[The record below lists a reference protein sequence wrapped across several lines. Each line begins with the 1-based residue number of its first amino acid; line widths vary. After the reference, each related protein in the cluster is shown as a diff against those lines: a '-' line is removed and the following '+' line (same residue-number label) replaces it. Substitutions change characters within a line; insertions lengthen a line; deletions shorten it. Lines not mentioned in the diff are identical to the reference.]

1 MNEDKAQTII
11 NSLKWFIERCVK
23 QSGVQFIS
31 LGDYTIAERYGSLM
45 APSDAIRL
53 IPDNI
58 GDILSMELDETPV
71 YEQFAT
77 DMGSA
82 APLYDLAW
90 KLSQRG
96 WYFEAVDGNSYV
108 YFAHVVRYNNN
119 DPYQEGYGFCATFV
133 WEDDNVVDLSLTI
146 STYGLDGW
154 EEDIPNSMKEGV
166 LAEVNRFLNDAKS
179 VVELRDVAILGDA
192 FDG

>member
-1 MNEDKAQTII
+1 MNENKAQII
-11 NSLKWFIERCVK
+11 LNNLKSHIARCVK
-23 QSGVQFIS
+23 QSDVQFIR

-108 YFAHVVRYNNN
+108 DFAHVVRYNNN

-154 EEDIPNSMKEGV
+154 EEDIPNSMKDGV

>member
-1 MNEDKAQTII
+1 MNENKAQIII

-23 QSGVQFIS
+23 QSGVQFIN

-58 GDILSMELDETPV
+58 GDILSMELDGTPV

-77 DMGSA
+77 D
-82 APLYDLAW
+82 YEDDDRN
-90 KLSQRG
+90 K
-96 WYFEAVDGNSYV
+96 D
-108 YFAHVVRYNNN
+108 
-119 DPYQEGYGFCATFV
+119 GYGFCATFV
-133 WEDDNVVDLSLTI
+133 WDDDDVVRLSVHI
-146 STYGLDGW
+146 RTYGLDGW
-154 EEDIPNSMKEGV
+154 EDDIPKSMKDVV

-179 VVELRDVAILGDA
+179 VVELRDVTILGDA
-192 FDG
+192 DNE